1 MICTAAKDE
10 RLAKMRGRR
19 ARMKL
24 TTSGGVVLFGLA
36 TVAFIVLK
44 LTHAISWSWLWVLS
58 PALIWACLCFLA
70 TLVLTFALVV
80 IEIAKRK

>member
-1 MICTAAKDE
+1 
-10 RLAKMRGRR
+10 
-19 ARMKL
+19 MKL
-24 TTSGGVVLFGLA
+24 TASGGVVLFGLV

-44 LTHAISWSWLWVLS
+44 LTHVISWSWLWVLS

-80 IEIAKRK
+80 VEIAKRK

>member
-1 MICTAAKDE
+1 VIYTAAKDE

-24 TTSGGVVLFGLA
+24 TASGGVVLFGLA

-44 LTHAISWSWLWVLS
+44 LTHVISWSWLWVLS

-80 IEIAKRK
+80 VEIAKRK